1 MRCLLTGSVMT
12 TAFVLVTVGACKK
25 EEPPPQNPQG
35 WQQGQPGYGQQPGQ
49 PGYGQQPGYPQ
60 QQPGYPQQ
68 QPGYGQQPGYPQ
80 QQPGYPPQQQPG
92 YPQQQPGYGQPAPQ
106 PTGMPPA
113 GGTAGMNPA
122 PQGVPCT
129 SDAQCVTHK
138 CNTAAGKCSWPCQGP
153 ADCAPGMQCLTPICV
168 PSAPAG
174 TPGAAPVR

>member
-1 MRCLLTGSVMT
+1 MRCLLTGSLMA
-12 TAFVLVTVGACKK
+12 TAFVLATLGACKK

-35 WQQGQPGYGQQPGQ
+35 WQQGQPGYGQ
-49 PGYGQQPGYPQ
+49 PGYGQQPGYPQQ

-80 QQPGYPPQQQPG
+80 QQQPGYPQQQPG
-92 YPQQQPGYGQPAPQ
+92 YPQQQQPGYGQPAPQ
-106 PTGMPPA
+106 PTSMPPA
-113 GGTAGMNPA
+113 GGTAGMNPS
-122 PQGVPCT
+122 PQGLPCT

-153 ADCAPGMQCLTPICV
+153 ADCAAGMQCLTPICV

>member
-1 MRCLLTGSVMT
+1 MRSLLTSGVMA
-12 TAFVLVTVGACKK
+12 TAFVLATVGACKK

-60 QQPGYPQQ
+60 QQ

-138 CNTAAGKCSWPCQGP
+138 CNVAAGKCSWPCQGP
-153 ADCAPGMQCLTPICV
+153 ADCAAGMQCLTPICV

>member
-1 MRCLLTGSVMT
+1 MRSLLTSGVMA
-12 TAFVLVTVGACKK
+12 TAFVLATVGACKK

-49 PGYGQQPGYPQ
+49 PGYG
-60 QQPGYPQQ
+60 
-68 QPGYGQQPGYPQ
+68 
-80 QQPGYPPQQQPG
+80 QQPG

-153 ADCAPGMQCLTPICV
+153 ADCAAGMQCLTPICV